1 MSERHTFT
9 CDVCGEEEVAV
20 CDGTAPVQRPTGWTH
35 EGTRD
40 YCVECSA
47 LNAALD
53 GEA

>member
-9 CDVCGEEEVAV
+9 CDVCGEEEIAV
-20 CDGTAPVQRPTGWTH
+20 CGGTSPTQPPAGWTR

-40 YCVECSA
+40 YCAECSA

-53 GEA
+53 GET